1 MAQVF
6 LIGSVTADL
15 ELRIS
20 ARKVPYIRF
29 GISEPVGYRELG
41 TGKRTAMRLI
51 TWEGD
56 AIRADMSGRGAN
68 GMRKMGRGEVMQ

>member
-1 MAQVF
+1 MPV
-6 LIGSVTADL
+6 D
-15 ELRIS
+15 
-20 ARKVPYIRF
+20 P
-29 GISEPVGYRELG
+29 EPVGYRELG